1 MGWPEVFLEQ
11 LEALVTELR
20 TADDDRIEAIK
31 EVLEEACRTHSEAR
45 SWLEFRS
52 RSEVLPVQWEIEEV
66 LEATAPKLPPAPE
79 PEPEPEP
86 EPVEDRP
93 LTAAD
98 LVLVYDDPRGLALH
112 QTKDGQRW
120 FATQIDPQSRQ
131 PQTFELG
138 PADISDVKM
147 RFAGSPHWLK

>member
-1 MGWPEVFLEQ
+1 LEQ

-31 EVLEEACRTHSEAR
+31 EALEEACRTQSEAR

-66 LEATAPKLPPAPE
+66 LDATAPKVAPEPVPE

-86 EPVEDRP
+86 EEERP

-98 LVLVYDDPRGLALH
+98 LDLVYDDPRGLALH
-112 QTKDGQRW
+112 RTKDEKRW
-120 FATQIDPQSRQ
+120 FATQVHPQTRQ
-131 PQTFELG
+131 PQTFELS
-138 PADISDVKM
+138 AAEISQLKM
-147 RFAGSPHWLK
+147 QLAGSPYWAK